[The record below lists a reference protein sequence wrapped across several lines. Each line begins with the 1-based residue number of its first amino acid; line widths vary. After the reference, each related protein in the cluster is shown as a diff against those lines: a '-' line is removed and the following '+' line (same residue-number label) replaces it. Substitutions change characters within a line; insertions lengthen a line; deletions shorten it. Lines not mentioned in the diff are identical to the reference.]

1 MLDDGEFRVAL
12 SFAQMAAILT
22 QESLSPAEILSN
34 RIFGSLRLVGGIV
47 ELAGSAVLC
56 AVPEPTM
63 ITKVGCVAMGV
74 HASDQL
80 SAGTTQM
87 ITGKETNSFAFKA
100 GSSVAEAIGA
110 TRATGQIIGLATEFA
125 VPLSTASMYNA
136 FRVSSVRA
144 GRISVITSE
153 KPLQASKKLGGGHTV
168 FKHVGKDL
176 DYLKTRFASKKV
188 HISSTFYD
196 LATAEWAVSQA
207 LQRNRL
213 KILTHSKIKY
223 LLRTRE
229 DPYTFH
235 VKLEKAI
242 GWGITRKDQSNAI
255 TMSNVTVVIKFVEY
269 NRMPYYIVSA
279 FPSL

>member
-1 MLDDGEFRVAL
+1 
-12 SFAQMAAILT
+12 
-22 QESLSPAEILSN
+22 
-34 RIFGSLRLVGGIV
+34 
-47 ELAGSAVLC
+47 
-56 AVPEPTM
+56 
-63 ITKVGCVAMGV
+63 
-74 HASDQL
+74 
-80 SAGTTQM
+80 M

-153 KPLQASKKLGGGHTV
+153 KPLQASKKLGGGHTI

-176 DYLKTRFASKKV
+176 DYLKTRF
-188 HISSTFYD
+188 
-196 LATAEWAVSQA
+196 
-207 LQRNRL
+207 
-213 KILTHSKIKY
+213 
-223 LLRTRE
+223 RTRE